1 MNRQKALLL
10 GSLIVLVACQTEE
23 QEADSVAV
31 LPFSS
36 VEESAAIEEYLRKYE
51 LAPGNWRQEGNAR
64 TCDGYMTRFED
75 VDYCAAT
82 IPDDWEPFEFN
93 GTIYYVQPLAGAGV
107 QPGE

>member
-1 MNRQKALLL
+1 
-10 GSLIVLVACQTEE
+10 
-23 QEADSVAV
+23 
-31 LPFSS
+31 
-36 VEESAAIEEYLRKYE
+36 
-51 LAPGNWRQEGNAR
+51 
-64 TCDGYMTRFED
+64 MTRFED